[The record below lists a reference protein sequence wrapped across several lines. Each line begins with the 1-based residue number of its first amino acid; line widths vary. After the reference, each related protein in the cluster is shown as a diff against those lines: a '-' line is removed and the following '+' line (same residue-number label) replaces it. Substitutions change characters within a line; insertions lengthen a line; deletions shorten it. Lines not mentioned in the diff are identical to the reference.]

1 MVTIFSFTACEE
13 KWEVLNITAAAAKPQ
28 QENPGTVQGETK
40 YKTGNVFI
48 A

>member
-1 MVTIFSFTACEE
+1 M
-13 KWEVLNITAAAAKPQ
+13 EVLNITAAANLQ
-28 QENPGTVQGETK
+28 QVNTVTVQEPK

>member
-1 MVTIFSFTACEE
+1 M
-13 KWEVLNITAAAAKPQ
+13 EVLNITAAAKPQ
-28 QENPGTVQGETK
+28 QENTVTVQGEPK